1 MKKKSI
7 ISIVMAICLVA
18 VTMVGATLA
27 FFTDKTQE
35 VVNTFTVGN
44 VDIDLTEP
52 DWDPDEG
59 LDLYPG
65 AEIPKDPQITNT
77 GTGDGYIVM
86 KVSGMTEMK
95 DQGFYAFFNEAD
107 WDLVNEAGEAVTV
120 TRDAEGNA
128 LLVDGYYVYNK
139 GALASGATTPALFE
153 KVNLSEDAKEF
164 AGATYK
170 IMGMFKDADGNLFAY
185 EDAEGNEIAENVGK
199 QPAVFNEDGTP
210 KVFYV
215 VNGDSHAPFD
225 TAEEASEYV
234 RETYKDSASFVF
246 NLTVQGYAIQTTDIV
261 FAEYTTWVPTL
272 VAAK

>member
-86 KVSGMTEMK
+86 KVTGMDAME
-95 DQGFYAFFNEAD
+95 DQGFSAVYDAEN
-107 WDLVNEAGEAVTV
+107 WDLV
-120 TRDAEGNA
+120 DANGNKLSSEGDA
-128 LLVDGYYVYNK
+128 LVDGYYVYNK

-153 KVNLSEDAKEF
+153 KVVLSEDAKEI
-164 AGATYK
+164 AGTTHK
-170 IMGMFKDADGNLFAY
+170 IMGNFKDAEGLFTY
-185 EDAEGNEIAENVGK
+185 EDAAGNEIAENVDR
-199 QPAVFNEDGTP
+199 QPTVFNEDGTP

-215 VNGDSHAPFD
+215 VNGDDHAPFD

-234 RETYKDSASFVF
+234 LETYKNDSSFVF
-246 NLTVQGYAIQTTDIV
+246 NLTVQGYAIQTTDIT

-272 VAAK
+272 VATK